1 MARQGAGQ
9 REGLGRKWA
18 AQGEPPWPAEARR
31 RAERTRMRMRTIVKG
46 RGDRRGSGEE
56 TYNERYSVTVVCM
69 LESVCVTI
77 NNDDKDKV
85 SAIV

>member
-31 RAERTRMRMRTIVKG
+31 RAERTRMRMRGGGFHASLNKIVTLK
-46 RGDRRGSGEE
+46 
-56 TYNERYSVTVVCM
+56 
-69 LESVCVTI
+69 
-77 NNDDKDKV
+77 
-85 SAIV
+85 